1 MESWTRSLPYSSL
14 SGCSSSGNNSHSII
28 WKSLEQRS
36 RCLLQRSH
44 WEEARRQ
51 VQNFPSAMLQRG
63 DSGCMLV
70 VTGVALKGLSS
81 QKHLR
86 DFRPQ
91 AFSSSVSIL
100 DLDPKPLDSI
110 PRQQRL
116 DQKIVSCYLRTGGAL
131 PKGSLPLLPNIITA
145 AEREDRTLLFQAV

>member
-1 MESWTRSLPYSSL
+1 VHQYRIALTAKD
-14 SGCSSSGNNSHSII
+14 CSIMAALVPGV
-28 WKSLEQRS
+28 
-36 RCLLQRSH
+36 
-44 WEEARRQ
+44 EEE
-51 VQNFPSAMLQRG
+51 
-63 DSGCMLV
+63 DDDED
-70 VTGVALKGLSS
+70 LSS

-145 AEREDRTLLFQAV
+145 AEREDRTLLFQPV

>member
-1 MESWTRSLPYSSL
+1 MAALVPSV
-14 SGCSSSGNNSHSII
+14 
-28 WKSLEQRS
+28 
-36 RCLLQRSH
+36 
-44 WEEARRQ
+44 EEE
-51 VQNFPSAMLQRG
+51 
-63 DSGCMLV
+63 DDDED
-70 VTGVALKGLSS
+70 LSS

-110 PRQQRL
+110 PHQQRL

-145 AEREDRTLLFQAV
+145 AEREDRTLLFQPV